1 MRLRSK
7 LMKIMYACKVGNTKK
22 EKNVYRLKCQKQLS
36 SFVEN
41 PLLPCFQ
48 MYPKQM
54 QSKFHYHVEVCFQN
68 NLTVALEPLVSLVI
82 LSKYLKNLYQ
92 RIILKNQNVL
102 KQYFFSREQMFKVNT
117 SIWFIKYA

>member
-22 EKNVYRLKCQKQLS
+22 EKNVYRLKCQKQLF

-41 PLLPCFQ
+41 LLLPWFQ
-48 MYPKQM
+48 MYPKRM

-68 NLTVALEPLVSLVI
+68 NLTVALEPLVLLVI

-117 SIWFIKYA
+117 SIWFIKSA